1 MHTSRSLL
9 SSACRAA
16 TFVFALAGAGSLLQ
30 AQQVWS
36 VQPVFS
42 APLATYA
49 TASAKDYFSSSSSSS
64 SSSSADSADAA
75 DAVDR
80 LAFDAS
86 ALNTLQPPPRRRY
99 GRPRYSDSHTNPDG
113 SNKYGF
119 LVGIGA
125 PLPIGNT
132 HKYETPSWGFQAGF
146 GRNFSQS
153 VGVMLQFDYDH
164 FGLQG
169 STIAN
174 QQNLYNYGCT
184 ASLQAQ
190 GRCSLITGL
199 DGNNHVWSFTV
210 DPTFSLVGQGSL
222 GAYAVVGAGFYHKV
236 TNFTVPSVGT
246 YCDYFYG
253 CYQYQANQTID
264 HYTSNAPGVN
274 GGVGLT
280 FKFSKFSNQRFYIEG
295 RYVVVFNKHYN
306 GLTAFN
312 LNSPFGQ
319 SYTGTNFYPANSNR
333 TSYIPIKVG
342 IRF

>member
-1 MHTSRSLL
+1 MHTSRSPL

-16 TFVFALAGAGSLLQ
+16 TFVFAFAGAGSLLQ
-30 AQQVWS
+30 AQQVRS

-113 SNKYGF
+113 SNKFAFMAGGG
-119 LVGIGA
+119 VS
-125 PLPIGNT
+125 LPIGNT
-132 HKYETPSWGFQAGF
+132 HKYETPSWGFQAGA

-169 STIAN
+169 STITN
-174 QQNLYNYGCT
+174 QQNLYNYGVP
-184 ASLQAQ
+184 AGNQLS
-190 GRCSLITGL
+190 GL
-199 DGNNHVWSFTV
+199 DGNNHVWSFTL
-210 DPTFSLVGQGSL
+210 DPTFSLVGQGSV

-236 TNFTVPSVGT
+236 TNFTVPTVGT
-246 YCDYFYG
+246 YCDFYYG
-253 CYQYQANQTID
+253 CYQYQANQVID

-274 GGVGLT
+274 GGLGLT
-280 FKFSKFSNQRFYIEG
+280 YKFSKFSSQRFYIEA
-295 RYVVVFNKHYN
+295 RYVVIFNKHYA

-312 LNSPFGQ
+312 VGTPFGA
-319 SYTGTNFYPANSNR
+319 SYTGYNFYPANSNR
-333 TSYIPIKVG
+333 TTYIPIKVG

>member
-16 TFVFALAGAGSLLQ
+16 TLVFAVAGAGSLLQ
-30 AQQVWS
+30 AQQVSS
-36 VQPVFS
+36 VRPLLN

-49 TASAKDYFSSSSSSS
+49 TTSAKDYFTSSSSSSS
-64 SSSSADSADAA
+64 SSSSDGAEAT
-75 DAVDR
+75 DR
-80 LAFDAS
+80 LAFN
-86 ALNTLQPPPRRRY
+86 ALDSFQPPPRRRY

-113 SNKYGF
+113 SNKF
-119 LVGIGA
+119 AFMAGIGGA
-125 PLPIGNT
+125 MPVGNT
-132 HKYETPSWGFQAGF
+132 HKYETPSWSFQAGV

-169 STIAN
+169 STIQN
-174 QQNLYNYGCT
+174 QQNLYNYGVP
-184 ASLQAQ
+184 ASQQL
-190 GRCSLITGL
+190 TGL

-210 DPTFSLVGQGSL
+210 DPTFSLVGQGSI
-222 GAYAVVGAGFYHKV
+222 GAYAVVGAGYYHKV

-253 CYQYQANQTID
+253 CYQYQANQVID
-264 HYTSNAPGVN
+264 HYTSNAAGVN

-280 FKFSKFSNQRFYIEG
+280 FKFSRFSNQRFYVEG
-295 RYVVVFNKHYN
+295 RYVVVFNKQRV

-312 LNSPFGQ
+312 VNTPFGQ
-319 SYTGTNFYPANSNR
+319 SYNGYNFYPANSNR
-333 TSYIPIKVG
+333 TTYVPIKVG

>member
-1 MHTSRSLL
+1 MHTRRSLL
-9 SSACRAA
+9 STVCRTA
-16 TFVFALAGAGSLLQ
+16 TFVFAVAGAGSLLQ
-30 AQQVWS
+30 AQQIPS
-36 VQPVFS
+36 VQPVFN
-42 APLATYA
+42 APLATLA
-49 TASAKDYFSSSSSSS
+49 TASAKDYFSSSSSLSS
-64 SSSSADSADAA
+64 SSSSTDATEA
-75 DAVDR
+75 TDR
-80 LAFDAS
+80 LAFN
-86 ALNTLQPPPRRRY
+86 ALNSFQPPPRRRY

-113 SNKYGF
+113 SNKF
-119 LVGIGA
+119 AFMAGIGA
-125 PLPIGNT
+125 TPTVGNT
-132 HKYETPSWGFQAGF
+132 HKYETPSWGFQAGV

-169 STIAN
+169 STLTN

-184 ASLQAQ
+184 AAVQ
-190 GRCSLITGL
+190 CSPISGL
-199 DGNNHVWSFTV
+199 DGNNHVWSFTL

-236 TNFTVPSVGT
+236 TNFTVPAVGT

-264 HYTSNAPGVN
+264 HYTSNAAGVN

-280 FKFSKFSNQRFYIEG
+280 YKFSKFSNQRFYIEA
-295 RYVVVFNKHYN
+295 RYVVIFNKQRV

-312 LNSPFGQ
+312 VGTPFGQ
-319 SYTGTNFYPANSNR
+319 SYTGNNFYPANSNR
-333 TSYIPIKVG
+333 TTYIPIKVG

>member
-9 SSACRAA
+9 STVCRTA
-16 TFVFALAGAGSLLQ
+16 TFAFAVAGAGSILQ
-30 AQQVWS
+30 AQQIPS
-36 VQPVFS
+36 VQPVFN
-42 APLATYA
+42 APLATLA

-64 SSSSADSADAA
+64 SSSSADTTE
-75 DAVDR
+75 AVDR
-80 LAFDAS
+80 LAFNS
-86 ALNTLQPPPRRRY
+86 LNSFQPPPRRRY

-113 SNKYGF
+113 SNKF
-119 LVGIGA
+119 AFVAGIGA
-125 PLPIGNT
+125 GLPIGNT
-132 HKYETPSWGFQAGF
+132 HKYETPSWGLQVGA

-174 QQNLYNYGCT
+174 QNILYGT
-184 ASLQAQ
+184 Q
-190 GRCSLITGL
+190 GAGL
-199 DGNNHVWSFTV
+199 DGNNHVWSFTL
-210 DPTFSLVGQGSL
+210 DPTFSLVGQGSI

-236 TNFTVPSVGT
+236 TNFTLPSTGQ
-246 YCDYFYG
+246 YCDYFG
-253 CYQYQANQTID
+253 FCYQYQANQVVD
-264 HYTSNAPGVN
+264 HYTSNAAGVN

-295 RYVVVFNKHYN
+295 RYVVIFNKQRV

-312 LNSPFGQ
+312 VNSPFGQ
-319 SYTGTNFYPANSNR
+319 SYTGTNFYPANSDR

>member
-16 TFVFALAGAGSLLQ
+16 TFVFAFAGAGSLLQ
-30 AQQVWS
+30 AQQMRS

-42 APLATYA
+42 APLTTFA

-113 SNKYGF
+113 SNKFAFIAGGG
-119 LVGIGA
+119 VG
-125 PLPIGNT
+125 LPIGNT
-132 HKYETPSWGFQAGF
+132 HKYDTPSWGFQVGA

-169 STIAN
+169 STLAN
-174 QQNLYNYGCT
+174 QNYLYGT
-184 ASLQAQ
+184 TGA
-190 GRCSLITGL
+190 GL
-199 DGNNHVWSFTV
+199 DGNSHIWSFTL

-236 TNFTVPSVGT
+236 TNFTLPTTGQ
-246 YCDYFYG
+246 YCDYFG
-253 CYQYQANQTID
+253 FCYQYQANQVVD

-274 GGVGLT
+274 GGLGLT
-280 FKFSKFSNQRFYIEG
+280 YKFSRFSNQRFYVEA
-295 RYVVVFNKHYN
+295 RYVVVFNKQRV

-312 LNSPFGQ
+312 ATSPFGK
-319 SYTGTNFYPANSNR
+319 SYTGFNYYPANSNR
-333 TSYIPIKVG
+333 TTYIPIKVG